1 MSSSGK
7 FASITAGLLARKG
20 EARPWDASTRADED
34 MPPPLAWRPAAA
46 PQARPSAAAMDRA
59 SSPYSAAT
67 RSAEAA
73 PPPPPTEAKD
83 RSCSLRM
90 SAHDYERLGILAVK
104 QGVNRQHLLKQALAD
119 FLAARA
125 AQYGC
130 ACLGA
135 CNSNCGD
142 RC

>member
-1 MSSSGK
+1 MSGGK

-20 EARPWDASTRADED
+20 EAQPWPALTAEE
-34 MPPPLAWRPAAA
+34 PPPLAWRPAL
-46 PQARPSAAAMDRA
+46 
-59 SSPYSAAT
+59 
-67 RSAEAA
+67 AA

-83 RSCSLRM
+83 KSCALRM
-90 SAHDYERLGILAVK
+90 TQHDYERLGILAVK
-104 QGVNRQHLLKQALAD
+104 SGVTRQQLLKQALAD

-135 CNSNCGD
+135 CNSNCVHPG
-142 RC
+142 